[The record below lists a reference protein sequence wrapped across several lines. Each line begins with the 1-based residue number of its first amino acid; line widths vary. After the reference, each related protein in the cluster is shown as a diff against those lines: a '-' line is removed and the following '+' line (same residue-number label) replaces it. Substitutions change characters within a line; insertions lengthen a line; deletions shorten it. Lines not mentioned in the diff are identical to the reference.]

1 MTVFIVAC
9 AVLAIAS
16 LLWIGRPLWQNR
28 RDEQTEL
35 RSLRETNKEALE
47 AQLQEAQQEYAAGRL
62 DAAALAETERELAT
76 RLLEEGEVAEQ
87 SFTQSAPQPLLF
99 GSLALLVMAATVGL
113 YLDLGQPNAEQQ
125 KRVAALKTPTQTEM
139 TAAEAE
145 ARVAELRT
153 QLERQAQDLAAWTEL
168 ARLERRLSD
177 TAAASRSYQHAI
189 MLATDDD
196 IKTNLQLEMV
206 ETLAL
211 HAEQQG
217 GGIPP
222 VASSIV
228 SDVLSRHP
236 EHPRALWYGSM
247 LAEGAGDRALAVNYI
262 KQLLALNPPEQ
273 IQAALAQQL
282 AAWESEAAT
291 FESAGDTVGSSKVEN
306 ARTISVEVDIR
317 NGVDVGNTNAA
328 TLFVYARPTDGS
340 KMPLA
345 VWREESPVFPLTA
358 KLDDSMAMMP
368 GTQLGAYDELEI
380 VARISFTGNAISTAG
395 DWFGTTTI
403 GAETSQLTVQIDQLV
418 E

>member
-1 MTVFIVAC
+1 VTVFIVAC

>member
-125 KRVAALKTPTQTEM
+125 RRVAALKTPTQTEM

-189 MLATDDD
+189 MLATDGD

-291 FESAGDTVGSSKVEN
+291 FESAGDAVGSSKVEN

-345 VWREESPVFPLTA
+345 VWREESPIFPLTA

-368 GTQLGAYDELEI
+368 GTQLAAYDELEI

-395 DWFGTTTI
+395 DWFGTATI
-403 GAETSQLTVQIDQLV
+403 EAETSQLTVQIDQLV